1 MLFKTLEFRIVPNPR
16 RPEEKS
22 IGVVT
27 LNRPDA
33 LNALNLD
40 MRLEMD
46 ALFDE
51 IKHMERVRVVVI
63 TGAGRAFSGGG
74 DLRTEGSV
82 LDVSDGTL
90 ETGLKGPYKRMM
102 EYFFNDVRHE
112 VLHRAVLKFED
123 LPQPTIAAIN
133 GWVVGGALELC
144 AAADM
149 RVASERA
156 KFAEMGVSAGFVC
169 EVGGARNLPKLIGK
183 GKATEMIL
191 TGRTYDAAE
200 AYEMGLVDHVTKHDE
215 LMDVAMKLAADIAF
229 NPWLSVRH
237 AKKLIHMYWIA
248 ERTPER
254 DKLEIDAVKEVFRT
268 RDCEEG
274 IAAFSAKRPPRYQ
287 GPTYPD
293 YLEDK

>member
-1 MLFKTLEFRIVPNPR
+1 MQFKALTFKVIANPR
-16 RPEEKS
+16 RLDDKS
-22 IGVVT
+22 IGIVT
-27 LNRPDA
+27 LNRPEA

-51 IKHMERVRVVVI
+51 IRHMSAVKVVII

-74 DLRTEGSV
+74 DLKTEGSV

-102 EYFFNDVRHE
+102 EYYFNDVRHD

-144 AAADM
+144 AAADI
-149 RVASERA
+149 RLASEKA

-169 EVGGARNLPKLIGK
+169 EVGGARNLPRLVGK
-183 GKATEMIL
+183 GMAMEMIL
-191 TGRTYDAAE
+191 TGRTYE
-200 AYEMGLVDHVTKHDE
+200 APEALEIGLVDHVYKHEE
-215 LMDVAMKLAADIAF
+215 LMDAAVKLAGDIAF

-237 AKKLIHMYWIA
+237 AKKLIHMYWTA
-248 ERTPER
+248 DRTPER
-254 DKLEIDAVKEVFRT
+254 DKAEMDAVKEVFRAP
-268 RDCEEG
+268 DCEEG
-274 IAAFSAKRPPRYQ
+274 IEAFSAKRKPNYQ
-287 GPTYPD
+287 GPHFPERYF
-293 YLEDK
+293 K